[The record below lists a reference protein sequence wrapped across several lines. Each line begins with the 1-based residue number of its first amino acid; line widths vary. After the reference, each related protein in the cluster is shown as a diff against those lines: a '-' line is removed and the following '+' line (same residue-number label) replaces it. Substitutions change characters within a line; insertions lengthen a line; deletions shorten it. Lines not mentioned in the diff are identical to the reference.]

1 MAFQPFQA
9 KWTLPLGYYSIQSS
23 QPEQRPPRSSPRT
36 PSFGWRLGKRPRL
49 GSPVLLSL
57 TSTITCAPQTQDKA
71 ATAQQEK
78 PIKLQ
83 RHPLTWGRLSRP
95 PRFMLVGKYQF
106 FPLVFPQQA
115 DFPSHLCHF
124 LYNSFFKRKI
134 TNSSFKYILSSSG
147 KKCYWVGCETE
158 SIFTR
163 FLAICIPLS
172 DQIPLHI
179 FAPRQS
185 DLLPFELVWIH
196 GLFTRQIQNLPC
208 SSTKTLRALIKPWWC
223 WIQATRLAKFWKSTK
238 KTNQYFC
245 QREVDGVY
253 VCVCVWVRVC
263 AHTRI

>member
-1 MAFQPFQA
+1 
-9 KWTLPLGYYSIQSS
+9 
-23 QPEQRPPRSSPRT
+23 
-36 PSFGWRLGKRPRL
+36 
-49 GSPVLLSL
+49 
-57 TSTITCAPQTQDKA
+57 
-71 ATAQQEK
+71 
-78 PIKLQ
+78 
-83 RHPLTWGRLSRP
+83 
-95 PRFMLVGKYQF
+95 MLVGKCQI

-124 LYNSFFKRKI
+124 LYNLLFKRKI

-158 SIFTR
+158 SIFTQ

-208 SSTKTLRALIKPWWC
+208 SSTKALRALIKSWWC
-223 WIQATRLAKFWKSTK
+223 WIQATRIVKFWKSTK
-238 KTNQYFC
+238 KINQRFYLSA
-245 QREVDGVY
+245 RGGWHI
-253 VCVCVWVRVC
+253 CVCMYVGACVRTYTYLNKW
-263 AHTRI
+263 HTLVKAMLFG